1 MLPRKRHNQATSPR
15 AKPNLERIP
24 TSRPSGPVPLLLFVR
39 LLREGPQVFQQL
51 RCRAAPC
58 PRLRRGNAVQHPNP
72 VGAGGQ
78 EREARREAAPVVGG
92 SAAVLV
98 VRRWSDERGQTRLWG
113 GMGTTLAADEKTYR
127 VPCVCVVVEV

>member
-1 MLPRKRHNQATSPR
+1 MPPRKRHHEATSSR

-24 TSRPSGPVPLLLFVR
+24 TRRPSGPLPLLLVVR

-58 PRLRRGNAVQHPNP
+58 PRLRRGNAVQQANP

-98 VRRWSDERGQTRLWG
+98 LRRWGDERG
-113 GMGTTLAADEKTYR
+113 
-127 VPCVCVVVEV
+127 